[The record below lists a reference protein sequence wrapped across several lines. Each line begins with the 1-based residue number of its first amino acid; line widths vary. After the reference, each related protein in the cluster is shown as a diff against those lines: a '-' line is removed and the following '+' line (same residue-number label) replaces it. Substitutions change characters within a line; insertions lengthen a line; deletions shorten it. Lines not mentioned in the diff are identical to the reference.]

1 MATQKS
7 YSDRKNI
14 YNGRCFF
21 RKDEGSS
28 NSGIELA
35 LGFLSYC
42 YHYELNCLPTKK
54 KTHLRKP

>member
-1 MATQKS
+1 MATQKL

-35 LGFLSYC
+35 LDFLSYC

-54 KTHLRKP
+54 KHI